1 MTRPHLGI
9 VGGGAGSPRWPQALE
24 LGALAAGLVWCFTLA
39 GTIPSWSAELG
50 RFQALM
56 AVAFVFLGV
65 GLARMPRY
73 RGLPHLGPFVVVVA
87 FVLRAAVIA
96 TPPTLSD
103 DVYRYVWEGRVLAH
117 GQSPY
122 EHAPEDPELA
132 PLRDDSIYPKVNHR
146 ELSTIYPPLAEAGF
160 ALVASLSTSV
170 LAMKLWILLH
180 DLLLVIVLVRWCER
194 REGSAL
200 GAIAYAWN
208 PLLIAEFAGSG
219 HHDPTAMLPLAL
231 ACYWVDRRPLA
242 SSLALS
248 LAVLT
253 KLVPLLALPF
263 LFIRWP
269 WRARALA
276 LVMTGTG
283 LAGFHWLTRGEH
295 SGLTAYLAHWRN
307 NESLFH
313 VLALVFGDL
322 RARYAAALIAAGV
335 VAALL
340 MRRVEAAD
348 GIRHAL
354 RASLLLG
361 PVLHPWYLGWVLMFE
376 PLRISPP
383 WLLLSALA
391 FLSYGVLSQPT
402 DPSRYHLSLAW
413 RVLEYGAP
421 LSLALFLAWRRRRRV
436 QSFGDAP

>member
-1 MTRPHLGI
+1 MTRPDLEI
-9 VGGGAGSPRWPQALE
+9 IEGGAGSPRWPQALE
-24 LGALAAGLVWCFTLA
+24 LAALAAGLAWCFTLA
-39 GTIPSWSAELG
+39 GAIPSWSAELG

-56 AVAFVFLGV
+56 AVAFIFLGV

-73 RGLPHLGPFVVVVA
+73 RRLPHLGSFVVVVA
-87 FVLRAAVIA
+87 FVLRAAVI
-96 TPPTLSD
+96 TTTPTLSD

-122 EHAPEDPELA
+122 EHPPDALELA
-132 PLRDDSIYPKVNHR
+132 PLRDDTIHPMVNHR
-146 ELSTIYPPLAEAGF
+146 ELSTIYPPMAEAGF
-160 ALVASLSTSV
+160 ALVATLSADV

-208 PLLIAEFAGSG
+208 PLVIAEFAGSG

-231 ACYWVDRRPLA
+231 ACYWVDRRPVA
-242 SSLALS
+242 SSVALS
-248 LAVLT
+248 IAVLT

-269 WRARALA
+269 RRARALA
-276 LVMTGTG
+276 LVMIGAG

-295 SGLTAYLAHWRN
+295 SGLSAYLAHWRN

-313 VLALVFGDL
+313 GLSFVFGDL
-322 RARYAAALIAAGV
+322 RARYAAGVIAVGV
-335 VAALL
+335 IVALL
-340 MRRVEAAD
+340 LRRVEAAD
-348 GIRHAL
+348 GIRQAL

-383 WLLLSALA
+383 WMLLSALA

-402 DPSRYHLSLAW
+402 DPGGHHLSLAW
-413 RVLEYGAP
+413 RLLEYGAP